1 MACSAVTTP
10 GASNATSYCSVA
22 EADAYFESSP
32 FSETWDAAT
41 DDEKCRAL
49 VTATRLLDEQF
60 DWFGSVVTSL
70 QKLLW
75 PRNGMRGRN
84 GFYVED
90 TVIPQDLKEM
100 TAQLASDLLDGN
112 RTADNTAQ
120 TDGILSFKA
129 GPIEATFKNPTGK
142 VLPDAVIYGLAHYG
156 TPRDAVGG
164 DGMIRLER
172 A

>member
-1 MACSAVTTP
+1 MPRLTTRSAERSLRRRGYWTSSST
-10 GASNATSYCSVA
+10 GSEASSLASRNC
-22 EADAYFESSP
+22 
-32 FSETWDAAT
+32 
-41 DDEKCRAL
+41 CGRA
-49 VTATRLLDEQF
+49 
-60 DWFGSVVTSL
+60 
-70 QKLLW
+70 
-75 PRNGMRGRN
+75 
-84 GFYVED
+84 FYVED